1 MFLLQIFG
9 EKMKLEKKGI
19 LSPFT
24 IFTCII
30 TGSVFP
36 LLGSIIALDLEIIQ
50 RPYVTGIILVMFGGF
65 IAHWILSHTIHD
77 LIHMKIEKRDT
88 LSKKTLKI
96 LLIFALVILLT
107 IAIYLSI
114 ERGWPVLVF
123 AIIGGIVSLYA
134 EGLLHSES
142 QMAFGA
148 MFLVIGGFYVQV
160 GSLDLNLIVWLKVM
174 CIALFAFISQYGWLL
189 FYRLDDYN
197 WSKKTK
203 NMSIIITKTA
213 LIFLVLYF
221 IL

>member
-1 MFLLQIFG
+1 
-9 EKMKLEKKGI
+9 MKLEKKGM

-36 LLGSIIALDLEIIQ
+36 LLGSLIALDLEVIQ
-50 RPYVTGIILVMFGGF
+50 QPYITGIILVMFGGF

-88 LSKKTLKI
+88 LPKTTLKI
-96 LLIFALVILLT
+96 LLVFSLVILLA
-107 IAIYLSI
+107 IAFYLSF

-134 EGLLHSES
+134 EGLLHAES

-160 GSLDLNLIVWLKVM
+160 GRLDLDLIVWLKIICM
-174 CIALFAFISQYGWLL
+174 ALFAFVSQYGWLL

-203 NMSIIITKTA
+203 NMSILITKTA
-213 LIFLVLYF
+213 LFFLVLYF
-221 IL
+221 IF

>member
-1 MFLLQIFG
+1 
-9 EKMKLEKKGI
+9 MKLEKKGM

-30 TGSVFP
+30 TGAVFP
-36 LLGSIIALDLEIIQ
+36 LLGSLIAIDLDVMDQPYLIGIAL
-50 RPYVTGIILVMFGGF
+50 VMLGGF

-77 LIHMKIEKRDT
+77 LVHLKIEKRDT
-88 LSKKTLKI
+88 LSKSTLKI
-96 LLIFALVILLT
+96 LLIFSLIVLLS
-107 IAIYLSI
+107 IAVYLTI

-123 AIIGGIVSLYA
+123 SVIGFFVSLYA
-134 EGLLHSES
+134 EGLLHKES

-160 GSLDLNLIVWLKVM
+160 ATLDLNYIIWLKVICM
-174 CIALFAFISQYGWLL
+174 ALFAFISQYGWLL

-197 WSKKTK
+197 WNIKTK
-203 NMSIIITKTA
+203 NTSILITKTA
-213 LIFLVLYF
+213 LFFLILYF

>member
-1 MFLLQIFG
+1 
-9 EKMKLEKKGI
+9 MKLEKKGM

-30 TGSVFP
+30 TGAVFP
-36 LLGSIIALDLEIIQ
+36 LIGSLLALDMDIIQ
-50 RPYVTGIILVMFGGF
+50 EPYLLGIILVMFGGF

-77 LIHMKIEKRDT
+77 LIHVKIEKRDT
-88 LSKKTLKI
+88 LPKTTLKALFVFSLI
-96 LLIFALVILLT
+96 VLLS
-107 IAIYLSI
+107 IAIYLTI

-123 AIIGGIVSLYA
+123 SIIGFFVSLYA

-160 GSLDLNLIVWLKVM
+160 GTLDLDLRIWLKIICM
-174 CIALFAFISQYGWLL
+174 ALFAFVSQYGWLL
-189 FYRLDDYN
+189 FYRLDDYK
-197 WSKKTK
+197 WSIKTK
-203 NMSIIITKTA
+203 NISILVTKTA
-213 LIFLVLYF
+213 LFFLVLYF